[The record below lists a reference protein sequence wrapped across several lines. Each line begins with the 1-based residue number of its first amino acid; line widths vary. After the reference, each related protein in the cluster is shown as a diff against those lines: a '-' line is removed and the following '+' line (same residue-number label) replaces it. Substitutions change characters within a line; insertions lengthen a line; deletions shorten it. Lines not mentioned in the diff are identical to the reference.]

1 MSLRELV
8 MQMLTNEPWRD
19 EQARQDAMEAYAAK
33 FPVCDLCGHSL
44 VASSTVILIE
54 GRFDNKK
61 WYCDECARVLT
72 NDEMQEV
79 LGID

>member
-1 MSLRELV
+1 

-19 EQARQDAMEAYAAK
+19 EQARQDAMETYAAK

-44 VASSTVILIE
+44 VANSTVILIE

>member
-1 MSLRELV
+1 MYS
-8 MQMLTNEPWRD
+8 NEPERD
-19 EQARQDAMEAYAAK
+19 EQARQDAMESYAAK

-54 GRFDNKK
+54 GRFGNKK

-72 NDEMQEV
+72 NNEMKESE
-79 LGID
+79 GIE

>member
-1 MSLRELV
+1 MALY
-8 MQMLTNEPWRD
+8 TNEPWRD

-72 NDEMQEV
+72 NDEMQEE

>member
-1 MSLRELV
+1 MALY
-8 MQMLTNEPWRD
+8 TNEPWRD

>member
-1 MSLRELV
+1 
-8 MQMLTNEPWRD
+8 MLTNEPWRD

-44 VASSTVILIE
+44 VANSTVILIE

-79 LGID
+79 LSID

>member
-1 MSLRELV
+1 
-8 MQMLTNEPWRD
+8 MQMLTNEPWKD